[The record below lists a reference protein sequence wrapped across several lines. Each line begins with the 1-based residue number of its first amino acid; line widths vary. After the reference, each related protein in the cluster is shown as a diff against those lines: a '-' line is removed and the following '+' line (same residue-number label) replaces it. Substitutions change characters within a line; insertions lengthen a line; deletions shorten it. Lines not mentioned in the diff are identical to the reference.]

1 MQVIDNGMSRPTRTF
16 IGILSVLPLAG
27 LFVLLG
33 YLFASFIPHMI
44 ELDKMGHEVEAMDVL
59 PSIGILLIIVIL
71 FGILHLGLLIYFI
84 IHVIQDR
91 PASSGDKVLWVLL
104 LFFFNP
110 LSFPFYWYFRIW
122 NSVSAGEI

>member
-1 MQVIDNGMSRPTRTF
+1 MSRPTRTF

-27 LFVLLG
+27 IFILLA
-33 YLFASFIPHMI
+33 YLFTSFIPHMI
-44 ELDKMGHEVEAMDVL
+44 ELDKMGNEVEAMDVL
-59 PSIGILLIIVIL
+59 PSVGVLLIIIIL

-84 IHVIQDR
+84 IHVIQDGT
-91 PASSGDKVLWVLL
+91 ASSGDKLLWVLL